1 MPAHEIAARENRFG
15 RYWRPARRAGHRL
28 AQHAASGTSV
38 GLGHNARVH
47 KSLSGEIIA
56 TLSLTNMG
64 LQPFSL
70 ITIGN
75 VVAMVRDKDR
85 AAGPVAQVVYQPGLL
100 SAQARRLDIV
110 LPGGTQSWHATLSI
124 FEPGARV
131 RARSWLEKHWFRKGI
146 LYSLTQL
153 LPPNR
158 FGLTAKVVTP
168 TFQVPAELASP

>member
-1 MPAHEIAARENRFG
+1 MKSRRVKIVLVAIGGLLAVLGIVWLSMP
-15 RYWRPARRAGHRL
+15 RRAPL
-28 AQHAASGTSV
+28 SDSV
-38 GLGHNARVH
+38 ITLGYTKA
-47 KSLSGEIIA
+47 LSGEIIA

-168 TFQVPAELASP
+168 NFQVPSDVASP